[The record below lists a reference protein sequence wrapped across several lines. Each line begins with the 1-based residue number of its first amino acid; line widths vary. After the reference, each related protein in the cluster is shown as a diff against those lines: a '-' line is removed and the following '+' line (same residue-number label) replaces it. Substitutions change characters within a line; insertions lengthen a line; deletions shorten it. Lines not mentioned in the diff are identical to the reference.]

1 MVVTIIL
8 FFLIFGIL
16 VISHEFG
23 HFIIGKKCGIRVN
36 EFAVGMG
43 PVLFHFQKGETKY
56 TLRLLPFGGA
66 CMFDGEDGSESDE
79 DDTGRHGDHD
89 KDDDLSD
96 KANLVNKF
104 DESAD
109 RTADHGAD
117 HNSGNDGKN
126 DDISAVTYG
135 GDSDVFDE
143 HSFQNVNVWKRIA
156 TVVAGPA
163 ANYIVAL
170 ICSFIVVAF
179 SGTDLPTV
187 TKVMPDSAASEA
199 GLQTGDTIKKIGSEH
214 IHMYRE
220 VSLDSAMNTQ
230 GDPMDIVYERDGK
243 EYKAVLTPKYSDE
256 DSRYYIGL
264 VGGGDYMKCN
274 VLQVFEYGV
283 FEVHYWTK
291 YTFKSL
297 KMLVTG
303 KVGVSALSGPVGIA
317 QFVGDTYNEV
327 KPYGMSSV
335 ILTMMD
341 ILILL
346 SVNLGIMNLLPLP
359 ALDGGRLLFMIIE
372 VIRGK
377 RVPPEKEG
385 IVHLAGFIA
394 LMILMVFV
402 MYQDIM
408 RLIK

>member
-66 CMFDGEDGSESDE
+66 CMFDGEDGSGSDDE
-79 DDTGRHGDHD
+79 DLEKKGDSV
-89 KDDDLSD
+89 KDGDLSD
-96 KANLVNKF
+96 KANLVKEF
-104 DESAD
+104 DDGYGQSA
-109 RTADHGAD
+109 G
-117 HNSGNDGKN
+117 DGTETL
-126 DDISAVTYG
+126 SCG
-135 GDSDVFDE
+135 GSSDAFDE
-143 HSFQNVNVWKRIA
+143 HSFPNVNVWKRIA

-179 SGTDLPTV
+179 SGTDLPNV
-187 TKVMPDSAASEA
+187 AKVMPDSAAAEA
-199 GLQTGDTIKKIGSEH
+199 GLQAGDTIKKINNEH

-230 GDPMDIVYERDGK
+230 GDPMNIVYERDGK
-243 EYKAVLTPKYSDE
+243 EYKALLTPKYSDE

-274 VLQVFEYGV
+274 VLQVFEYG
-283 FEVHYWTK
+283 FYEVHYWTK
-291 YTFKSL
+291 YAFKSL

-303 KVGVSALSGPVGIA
+303 KVGVNALSGPVGIA
-317 QFVGDTYNEV
+317 QFVGDTYEEV
-327 KPYGMSSV
+327 KPYGLSSV

-377 RVPPEKEG
+377 KVSPEKEG

-394 LMILMVFV
+394 LMVLMVFV

>member
-66 CMFDGEDGSESDE
+66 CMFDGEDGSGSDDE
-79 DDTGRHGDHD
+79 DLEKKGDSV
-89 KDDDLSD
+89 KDGDLSD
-96 KANLVNKF
+96 
-104 DESAD
+104 
-109 RTADHGAD
+109 
-117 HNSGNDGKN
+117 
-126 DDISAVTYG
+126 
-135 GDSDVFDE
+135 DE
-143 HSFQNVNVWKRIA
+143 HSFPNVNVWKRIA

-170 ICSFIVVAF
+170 VCSFIVVAF
-179 SGTDLPTV
+179 SGTDLPNV
-187 TKVMPDSAASEA
+187 AKVMPDSAAAEA
-199 GLQTGDTIKKIGSEH
+199 GLQAGDTIKKINNEH

-230 GDPMDIVYERDGK
+230 GDPMNIVYERDGK
-243 EYKAVLTPKYSDE
+243 EYKALLTPKYSDE

-274 VLQVFEYGV
+274 VLQVFEYG
-283 FEVHYWTK
+283 FYEVHYWTK

-303 KVGVSALSGPVGIA
+303 KVGVNALSGPVGIA
-317 QFVGDTYNEV
+317 QFVGDTYEEV
-327 KPYGMSSV
+327 KPYGLSSV

-377 RVPPEKEG
+377 KVSPEKEG

-394 LMILMVFV
+394 LMVLMVFV